1 MRDCMERVG
10 KTIFHVWAGTGQALF
25 ERHQKVQVVYIPP
38 PGRGVRGTS
47 HFHTGGIAKEG
58 EECDKYSSNCTYR

>member
-1 MRDCMERVG
+1 
-10 KTIFHVWAGTGQALF
+10 
-25 ERHQKVQVVYIPP
+25 VYIPP
-38 PGRGVRGTS
+38 PGRGVCGTS